1 MFHHLK
7 YCLIGVL
14 MALPSLC
21 GLALAEDSVKVL
33 RLVPQSDLKI
43 LDPIWTTGFTTRNHG
58 FMIYDQLFGIDAQGK
73 IQPQMVDTYTQS
85 ADFKE
90 WTFTLRKG
98 LVFSDGA
105 PVTSEDVIA
114 SINRWAKRDVFGQV
128 MMQEISI
135 FEPIDETRFKMTFKT
150 PFPMVLDAFSKQSGS
165 PSFIMPKRVA
175 LTPADQQI
183 KDYIGSGPYVIK
195 MDEYKPGSK
204 IVYLK
209 NEKYIPRSEEPSG
222 TAGGKRVY
230 VDRLEWVVLKDA
242 QTQANAIAA
251 GEVDMIELMPP
262 EQYANLKA
270 NPKLEIIKPMPSGA
284 AFMHLNHLIP
294 PFDNPKI
301 AQAAIMALNQEAL
314 MRAQFVN
321 KDLYRTCPSIY
332 PCGSPL
338 MSSETSYF
346 TGKPQFEAAKKML
359 KEAGY
364 DGKPVSLLYPTD
376 LATINKFP
384 PVLAQLLKQAGFNV
398 DLQSMDWA
406 SVQTRRAKKDLP
418 ENGGWNVFITG
429 FGYPDMMNPLFFP
442 PLTGNGEKG
451 WFGWT
456 TDPKLQQL
464 KADFMM
470 APDQEARKKIAVA
483 LQLQNYETGILAKVG
498 DYNYN
503 SVVRKGIVTGLL
515 YAPVNVFWN
524 LKKNGPD

>member
-175 LTPADQQI
+175 CLLYTSP
-183 KDYIGSGPYVIK
+183 S
-195 MDEYKPGSK
+195 
-204 IVYLK
+204 
-209 NEKYIPRSEEPSG
+209 PR
-222 TAGGKRVY
+222 
-230 VDRLEWVVLKDA
+230 DRQKSR
-242 QTQANAIAA
+242 
-251 GEVDMIELMPP
+251 
-262 EQYANLKA
+262 
-270 NPKLEIIKPMPSGA
+270 MPSSA
-284 AFMHLNHLIP
+284 
-294 PFDNPKI
+294 
-301 AQAAIMALNQEAL
+301 
-314 MRAQFVN
+314 
-321 KDLYRTCPSIY
+321 
-332 PCGSPL
+332 
-338 MSSETSYF
+338 
-346 TGKPQFEAAKKML
+346 
-359 KEAGY
+359 
-364 DGKPVSLLYPTD
+364 
-376 LATINKFP
+376 
-384 PVLAQLLKQAGFNV
+384 
-398 DLQSMDWA
+398 
-406 SVQTRRAKKDLP
+406 
-418 ENGGWNVFITG
+418 
-429 FGYPDMMNPLFFP
+429 
-442 PLTGNGEKG
+442 
-451 WFGWT
+451 
-456 TDPKLQQL
+456 
-464 KADFMM
+464 
-470 APDQEARKKIAVA
+470 
-483 LQLQNYETGILAKVG
+483 
-498 DYNYN
+498 
-503 SVVRKGIVTGLL
+503 
-515 YAPVNVFWN
+515 
-524 LKKNGPD
+524 